1 VVSPPDDGG
10 LDTGVTGS
18 GKCAGLGLIGDNDP
32 NVRSN
37 VRAIDQSLEVCT
49 RAGCEYC
56 DVDLALRDAD
66 AARSVERGGI
76 VSVGWSLLP
85 WCASPMNYQNVPAAD
100 WAQWAED
107 NGAMILD
114 VREPKEWALGTL
126 PDATL
131 VSMYEIP
138 TRLGEFPRDQ
148 AILCVCRSGDRSG
161 QVAAFL
167 TQNGYESVANMTG
180 GMKALGMQG

>member
-1 VVSPPDDGG
+1 
-10 LDTGVTGS
+10 
-18 GKCAGLGLIGDNDP
+18 
-32 NVRSN
+32 
-37 VRAIDQSLEVCT
+37 
-49 RAGCEYC
+49 
-56 DVDLALRDAD
+56 
-66 AARSVERGGI
+66 
-76 VSVGWSLLP
+76 
-85 WCASPMNYQNVPAAD
+85 MNYQNVPAAD
-100 WAQWAED
+100 WLQWAED

-131 VSMYEIP
+131 VSMHEIP
-138 TRLGEFPRDQ
+138 GRLGEFPKDQ

-167 TQNGYESVANMTG
+167 TQNGYQSVANMTG